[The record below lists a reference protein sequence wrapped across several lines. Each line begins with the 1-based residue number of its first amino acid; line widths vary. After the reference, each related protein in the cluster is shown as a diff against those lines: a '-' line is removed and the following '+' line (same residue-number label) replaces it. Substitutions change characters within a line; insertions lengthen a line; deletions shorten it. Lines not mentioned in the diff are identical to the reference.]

1 MKYTELKG
9 DIAQGAKQ
17 IYLLEGDDAYFRMKG
32 EEMILK
38 AFLEM
43 PELNFTCFDGESL
56 KGGAISNLTSAL
68 ESFPFMAEKRIVK
81 VTEFHPSESEYE
93 NHLKKT
99 FENFPSTSILLIV
112 NAETRKGAELKRKKC
127 VTYVDCGK
135 ADEET
140 VAKWVYLTL
149 KHAGIAASVDLCAL
163 VARYCLCNMSR
174 VALETEKLID
184 YKGSGALTRE
194 DVEGLVY
201 KDADYRIYE
210 MTNAVARKD
219 FDKFLS
225 IQSELCRKTGDE
237 INLLSGLF
245 SYFKNLLTVIA
256 SGAGDAQLSSLLKMK
271 EYGVKKSRE
280 QARAIGEDKL
290 KIYVS
295 AIYAAISDVKSGF
308 ITPQSALSNV
318 NNKIFFE

>member
-1 MKYTELKG
+1 
-9 DIAQGAKQ
+9 
-17 IYLLEGDDAYFRMKG
+17 
-32 EEMILK
+32 
-38 AFLEM
+38 
-43 PELNFTCFDGESL
+43 
-56 KGGAISNLTSAL
+56 
-68 ESFPFMAEKRIVK
+68 
-81 VTEFHPSESEYE
+81 
-93 NHLKKT
+93 
-99 FENFPSTSILLIV
+99 
-112 NAETRKGAELKRKKC
+112 
-127 VTYVDCGK
+127 
-135 ADEET
+135 
-140 VAKWVYLTL
+140 
-149 KHAGIAASVDLCAL
+149 
-163 VARYCLCNMSR
+163 MSR

-184 YKGSGALTRE
+184 YKGSGTLTRE
-194 DVEGLVY
+194 DVDGLVY

-210 MTNAVARKD
+210 MTNAVARRD

-295 AIYAAISDVKSGF
+295 AIYAAISDVKSGI
-308 ITPQSALSNV
+308 ITPQSALGNV